1 MPERV
6 TGGSQEGYRMQGL
19 KALVI
24 GMGVLLVLGFV
35 LLVVGLADKF
45 SRLDKAGFAEIEVPV
60 PDGCSLAE
68 TLAEGDRLLLRLK
81 GPAERG
87 CARIVVV
94 DLESGEVSGL
104 LRLAPG
110 AAVPTE

>member
-1 MPERV
+1 MPEKV

-45 SRLDKAGFAEIEVPV
+45 SRLDEAGFAEIEVPV

-68 TLAEGDRLLLRLK
+68 TLAEGDRLLLRLE

-87 CARIVVV
+87 CARILVV

-110 AAVPTE
+110 AAVPAE